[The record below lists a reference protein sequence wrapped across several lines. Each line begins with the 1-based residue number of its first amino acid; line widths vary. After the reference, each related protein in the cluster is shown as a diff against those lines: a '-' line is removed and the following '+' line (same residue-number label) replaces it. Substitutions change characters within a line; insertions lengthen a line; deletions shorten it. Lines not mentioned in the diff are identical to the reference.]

1 MNVGVTTAIT
11 AGRSKDI
18 ATTQCGSPGEGNRG
32 YDSALSHAVEEGRPS
47 RWKDGLTRSFVH
59 RSPIDDWKVGRSFWL
74 KASLGQGSKDW
85 AVVS

>member
-1 MNVGVTTAIT
+1 MLVSPLRSPLVDRKILPLRSVGHQE
-11 AGRSKDI
+11 S
-18 ATTQCGSPGEGNRG
+18 ENRG

-74 KASLGQGSKDW
+74 KASWGQGSKDW

>member
-1 MNVGVTTAIT
+1 MLPLRSVGHQE
-11 AGRSKDI
+11 S
-18 ATTQCGSPGEGNRG
+18 ENRG

-74 KASLGQGSKDW
+74 KASWGQGSKDW